1 MVFLNDPP
9 LFPSEVED
17 PLSSLLEK
25 TPCSSLTDKKGIK
38 EQTNKVSSSPVITL
52 FIPSHRLPLITIV
65 SGDQFL
71 VYHLKDHSTV
81 FTSFLHHPIQGL
93 TTPLSTLQAGCFSL
107 NDDYLILSDDQKG
120 IYCFETTTWTCLSKR
135 TAEKRIMQ
143 ICPTDDG
150 FIVADKHGD
159 VYSYPFLDDPEKGT
173 GHGTYLLGH
182 VSMVTCATWSKLG
195 YVITGDRDE
204 KIRVSHYPYGYHIET
219 YCLGHTQFVS
229 QVQLDPKCPT
239 QLISAGGDPFLC
251 RWDWK
256 KGQLIRTIALH
267 EENDQDTREVKVTPL
282 CVRSLTCMD
291 DYIAVVIESRTSVLL
306 YQHDVFQ
313 RPLELHHVVF
323 YICFD
328 NEQTLWIGT
337 AGGCFKYHVHT
348 HTLRGV
354 HLPPFMSSFTVPLP
368 PPTSSS
374 SSILQQVFVY
384 ESLRKLPKEDEEP
397 TFTFLTRIASKNQP
411 KKKKTTPTPTTSLT

>member
-159 VYSYPFLDDPEKGT
+159 VY
-173 GHGTYLLGH
+173 
-182 VSMVTCATWSKLG
+182 
-195 YVITGDRDE
+195 
-204 KIRVSHYPYGYHIET
+204 
-219 YCLGHTQFVS
+219 
-229 QVQLDPKCPT
+229 
-239 QLISAGGDPFLC
+239 
-251 RWDWK
+251 
-256 KGQLIRTIALH
+256 
-267 EENDQDTREVKVTPL
+267 
-282 CVRSLTCMD
+282 
-291 DYIAVVIESRTSVLL
+291 
-306 YQHDVFQ
+306 
-313 RPLELHHVVF
+313 
-323 YICFD
+323 
-328 NEQTLWIGT
+328 
-337 AGGCFKYHVHT
+337 
-348 HTLRGV
+348 
-354 HLPPFMSSFTVPLP
+354 
-368 PPTSSS
+368 
-374 SSILQQVFVY
+374 
-384 ESLRKLPKEDEEP
+384 
-397 TFTFLTRIASKNQP
+397 
-411 KKKKTTPTPTTSLT
+411 